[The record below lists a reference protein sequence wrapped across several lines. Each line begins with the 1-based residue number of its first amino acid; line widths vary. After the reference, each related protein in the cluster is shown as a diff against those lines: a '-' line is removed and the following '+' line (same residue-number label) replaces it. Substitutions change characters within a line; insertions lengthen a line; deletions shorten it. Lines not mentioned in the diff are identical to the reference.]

1 MKTIAFFNNKGGVGK
16 TTLVYHLA
24 WMLADMGHDVLAAD
38 LDPQSNL
45 TSMFLD
51 EDRLEELWPDGKHP
65 NTIHG
70 VVEPILRGIGDIQ
83 APRVEA
89 IGGDDLGFLFDDRLL
104 SGDLGLIAGDLAL
117 SGFED
122 KLSAAW
128 PLCHNR
134 DESAFR
140 TMTAFYRAILM
151 AAEQRGAELV
161 LIDVGPNLGAINRA
175 ALIASQYV
183 VIPLASDL
191 YSLQGLRNLGPQLRS
206 WREAWRELRGKSPDP
221 DLPLPSGDM
230 CPTGYVVMQH
240 GTRAE
245 RPVKA
250 YLRWMERIP
259 NEYRRSVTDEPPD
272 INVNVEN
279 DPCCL
284 AALKHYRSLMPL
296 AMEAHKPMFRLK
308 PADGAIGAHVQAVRD
323 CYTDFHALAGQILS
337 AIGA

>member
-1 MKTIAFFNNKGGVGK
+1 MKTIAFFNNKGGVGA

-24 WMLADMGHDVLAAD
+24 WMFADMGRDVIAAD

-51 EDRLEELWPDGKHP
+51 EDRLEELWPDDKHP
-65 NTIHG
+65 NTIYG

-83 APRVEA
+83 APHVEDIA
-89 IGGDDLGFLFDDRLL
+89 TEMG
-104 SGDLGLIAGDLAL
+104 SGALGLIAGDLAL

-122 KLSAAW
+122 KLSDAW
-128 PLCHNR
+128 PRCHNR

-191 YSLQGLRNLGPQLRS
+191 YSLQGLRNLGPQLGL
-206 WREAWRELRGKSPDP
+206 WREAWGELRGKSPDP

-230 CPTGYVVMQH
+230 RPAGYVVMQH
-240 GTRAE
+240 ATRAE

-250 YLRWMERIP
+250 YLRWMDRIP
-259 NEYRRSVTDEPPD
+259 NEYCRSVTDEPRD
-272 INVNVEN
+272 VNVRVEN
-279 DPCCL
+279 DPYCL
-284 AALKHYRSLMPL
+284 AALTHYRSLMSL
-296 AMEAHKPMFRLK
+296 AMEARKPMFRLK
-308 PADGAIGAHVQAVRD
+308 PADGAIGAHAQAVSD
-323 CYTDFHALAGQILS
+323 CNNDFHALARRILA

>member
-24 WMLADMGHDVLAAD
+24 WMFADMGHDVIAAD

-65 NTIHG
+65 NTIQG

-83 APRVEA
+83 EPHVEA
-89 IGGDDLGFLFDDRLL
+89 IDTHQGLL

-122 KLSAAW
+122 KLSDAW
-128 PLCHNR
+128 PRCQLR

-140 TMTAFYRAILM
+140 TMTAFYRAILK
-151 AAEQRGAELV
+151 AAEQRGAKLV

-175 ALIASQYV
+175 VLIASQYV

-206 WREAWRELRGKSPDP
+206 WREVWGELRGKSPDP

-230 CPTGYVVMQH
+230 CPAGYVVMQH
-240 GTRAE
+240 GTRGE

-250 YLRWMERIP
+250 YLRWMDRIP
-259 NEYRRSVTDEPPD
+259 NEYRQSVTNEPRDP
-272 INVNVEN
+272 NVHVDN
-279 DPCCL
+279 DPYCL
-284 AALKHYRSLMPL
+284 ATLKHYRSLMPL
-296 AMEAHKPMFRLK
+296 AMEARKPMFRLK
-308 PADGAIGAHVQAVRD
+308 PADGAIGAHAQAVRD
-323 CYTDFHALAGQILS
+323 CYTDFRALAGQILS

>member
-1 MKTIAFFNNKGGVGK
+1 MKTIAFFNNKGGVGT

-24 WMLADMGHDVLAAD
+24 WMFADMGHDVIAAD

-45 TSMFLD
+45 TSMFLE

-65 NTIHG
+65 QTIHG
-70 VVEPILRGIGDIQ
+70 VVEPILRGIGDIRPPYVEPIATQ
-83 APRVEA
+83 AYP
-89 IGGDDLGFLFDDRLL
+89 L
-104 SGDLGLIAGDLAL
+104 SDLGLIAGDLAL

-122 KLSAAW
+122 KLSDAW
-128 PLCHNR
+128 PRCHNR

-140 TMTAFYRAILM
+140 TITAFYRAILL
-151 AAEQRGAELV
+151 AAEQRGTELV

-191 YSLQGLRNLGPQLRS
+191 YSLQGLRNLGPQLRL
-206 WREAWRELRGKSPDP
+206 WREAWGELRGKSPDP
-221 DLPLPSGDM
+221 ELPLPSGDM

-240 GTRAE
+240 ATRSE

-250 YLRWMERIP
+250 YLRWMDRIP
-259 NEYRRSVTDEPPD
+259 NEYRQSVANEPRD
-272 INVNVEN
+272 ADVRVEN
-279 DPCCL
+279 DPYCL

-296 AMEAHKPMFRLK
+296 ALEARKPMFRLK
-308 PADGAIGAHVQAVRD
+308 PADGAIGAHAQAVRD
-323 CYTDFHALAGQILS
+323 CYGDFRALALRILS
-337 AIGA
+337 VIQA